1 MFSLQP
7 FRELTGYKGAML
19 TDESRELYKAMGL
32 YERACT
38 QRAVL
43 KKRTK
48 IQFHG
53 LSQVFGWI
61 SHTLFLAASLHVKSN
76 FFTGVLKSTWRGMK
90 YSESQGDM
98 NQQGGAFILGPG
110 KPSIFS
116 KLVTFLTSEVC

>member
-1 MFSLQP
+1 M
-7 FRELTGYKGAML
+7 TGYKGAML

-43 KKRTK
+43 KKRSF
-48 IQFHG
+48 IQFHK
-53 LSQVFGWI
+53 LNFSFSSPRSI
-61 SHTLFLAASLHVKSN
+61 RPLFLAASPHVKSN
-76 FFTGVLKSTWRGMK
+76 FFSGVLKSTWRGMK

-110 KPSIFS
+110 KLSLVIFS
-116 KLVTFLTSEVC
+116 RFVACTF